1 MNTASKPRALR
12 RDLVHALPV
21 IAALAALSLL
31 LPWLHVPA
39 PEGADFA
46 RKGINLLLFD
56 RGILRL
62 VPLAVGAA
70 LALLLGLSL
79 LGRASRWS
87 VRALVAAFALAV
99 MGGIYTLLTAKVTAD
114 ASGLMPQPFLIK
126 HLQIGCWAFLLLSL
140 AGLVAALMA
149 LRQPATYVVL
159 TAMAVVWLLPILWL
173 LITSLRAEAGAYT
186 PYIIPKGWT
195 LENYTRLFTDT
206 AQFNFP
212 RWYLN
217 TLWVAV
223 ITCLV
228 TTTLVLMVAY
238 TLSRL
243 RFPSRRT
250 FLNLGLVIAMFPGFM
265 SMIAV
270 YHILK
275 AVGLA
280 KSLVSLILVY
290 SGSGVLGYTIAKGF
304 FDTIPRS
311 LDEAALI
318 DGASKNTVFWKI
330 ILPSSRP
337 IVVYTAITAFIAPW
351 VDFIFVSVIMK
362 DDYAN
367 YTVALGLF
375 RMLEREHIYQYFTR
389 FCAGAVLVAIPI
401 TLLFIRIQKF
411 YVEGVTGGAVK
422 G

>member
-1 MNTASKPRALR
+1 MSEIRKPKAMRHN
-12 RDLVHALPV
+12 LVRALPV
-21 IAALAALSLL
+21 IAVLAALTLL

-39 PEGADFA
+39 QEGADYA
-46 RKGINLLLFD
+46 RTGINLLLFD
-56 RGILRL
+56 RGILRMI
-62 VPLAVGAA
+62 PLAAA
-70 LALLLGLSL
+70 AVLALLVGLSL
-79 LGRASRWS
+79 LARANRAG
-87 VRALVAAFALAV
+87 VRALVFLFSVAV
-99 MGGIYTLLTAKVTAD
+99 MGSSYTLLTAKVTAD
-114 ASGLMPQPFLIK
+114 ASGLMPQPFLVA
-126 HLQIGCWAFLLLSL
+126 HLQIGFWAFLLLSL
-140 AGLVAALMA
+140 VGLVTALMA

-159 TAMAVVWLLPILWL
+159 TAMGVVWLLPILWL
-173 LITSLRAEAGAYT
+173 VITSLRAESGAYT
-186 PYIIPKGWT
+186 TYIIPKGWT
-195 LENYTRLFTDT
+195 LSSYTRLFTET
-206 AQFNFP
+206 EQFNFP

-217 TLWVAV
+217 TLWVSV
-223 ITCLV
+223 VTCII

-243 RFPSRRT
+243 RFPARRA
-250 FLNLGLVIAMFPGFM
+250 FLNLGLIIAMFPGFM

-280 KSLVSLILVY
+280 KSLISLILVY
-290 SGSGVLGYTIAKGF
+290 SGGGVLGYTIAKGF

-337 IVVYTAITAFIAPW
+337 ILVYTAITAFIAPW

-375 RMLEREHIYQYFTR
+375 KMLEREHIYQYFTR

>member
-1 MNTASKPRALR
+1 VNTASKPRALR

-290 SGSGVLGYTIAKGF
+290 SGSGVLGYRNEPEALEYLLKCSVDHGADMFVKKSDDVTGAIEAEARARGARIVVAGRAANYSGW
-304 FDTIPRS
+304 DL
-311 LDEAALI
+311 LDELQGRLPGVRFEI
-318 DGASKNTVFWKI
+318 LGA
-330 ILPSSRP
+330 
-337 IVVYTAITAFIAPW
+337 
-351 VDFIFVSVIMK
+351 
-362 DDYAN
+362 
-367 YTVALGLF
+367 
-375 RMLEREHIYQYFTR
+375 
-389 FCAGAVLVAIPI
+389 
-401 TLLFIRIQKF
+401 
-411 YVEGVTGGAVK
+411 
-422 G
+422 